1 MSLIDF
7 NKVTIG
13 YDGKSVISDLTF
25 QIKPNEY
32 VCIVGEN
39 GSGKT
44 TLMKCLLGLIPPLSG
59 KITFGDGLTQN
70 EIGYL
75 RKRLFCKRIFLL
87 RLKKLC
93 YPAV

>member
-13 YDGKSVISDLTF
+13 YDGRSVISDLTF

-32 VCIVGEN
+32 VCIVEN

-44 TLMKCLLGLIPPLSG
+44 TYEILLGLIPPLSG
-59 KITFGDGLTQN
+59 KITFGDGLTQ
-70 EIGYL
+70 
-75 RKRLFCKRIFLL
+75 K
-87 RLKKLC
+87 
-93 YPAV
+93 